1 MPWFCWGYT
10 RALSPL
16 ELAERALVAVLWLL
30 CLHRLGRLLFFS
42 GVAAGSQVWLPL
54 CGSVLELVRQ
64 KPADTYPNL
73 GAPVAA
79 CRGFF
84 LERQK
89 ISRIPGAAISPNGR
103 DVRHA

>member
-1 MPWFCWGYT
+1 M
-10 RALSPL
+10 
-16 ELAERALVAVLWLL
+16 AVLWLL

-84 LERQK
+84 FLERQK